1 MLQVWEV
8 LACYLHIAEGERSL
22 VFGPNFGCHPPID
35 FDYRVV
41 GYRIEGEKAAT
52 RLQSFVDLP
61 EQAIFVSDVMNSVC
75 DIDDVKL
82 LFGNFQLLAGLHHST
97 DRDAMGRS

>member
-1 MLQVWEV
+1 MLEVWEV
-8 LACYLHIAEGERSL
+8 LACYLRIGESERGL

-41 GYRIEGEKAAT
+41 GYRIEGEKAST

-61 EQAIFVSDVMNSVC
+61 EQTIFVGDVMNGVC
-75 DIDDVKL
+75 DINDVKL
-82 LFGNFQLLAGLHHST
+82 VFGNLQFLARLHRYT
-97 DRDAMGRS
+97 ERAAW